1 MSYFQRGLVTRE
13 QLVMAAS
20 QCAGRR
26 IDCVLVET
34 GLVNEEDALKALA
47 DALGLKFVDLS
58 SVEIDRELL
67 GKFPTSAVFRHT
79 ILPLGRDNG
88 KVRVATHDPF
98 NLEALNELSALS
110 GFRLDPVLA
119 RRDDVLQRIKEY
131 LGVGGDTINEL
142 IARNVEEGVEI
153 VGETSD
159 DGSELTKIAQSASVI
174 RLVNELL
181 VKALELMASD
191 VHIEP
196 QEKGLTVRF
205 RCDGMLRVQP
215 VPPEINQFYA
225 AIVTRL
231 KIMSRLNI
239 AEKRLPQDGRIKI
252 KVSGREIDV
261 RVSIIPML
269 YGEGVV
275 LRLLDKERMK
285 FDLRTVGMPPEVLN
299 RFHDL
304 ISLPH
309 GIVLVTGPTGSG
321 KTTTLYAALNA
332 IKDPTIKIITVKDPV
347 EYHSNGISQI
357 QVHSKIGLTFAAGL
371 RSILRHDPDVILI
384 GEIRDGETAKK
395 HPGVADGAH
404 GVQHAAHQRR
414 IRRLYAVGRHG
425 GRALSRRQY
434 DRRGAGPAAHP
445 VVMPE
450 VQRGLRP
457 QGRRDSGRFSGT
469 DSEAALPC
477 GRLPGLPRYRLCRS
491 FRPL

>member
-1 MSYFQRGLVTRE
+1 M
-13 QLVMAAS
+13 
-20 QCAGRR
+20 
-26 IDCVLVET
+26 
-34 GLVNEEDALKALA
+34 
-47 DALGLKFVDLS
+47 
-58 SVEIDRELL
+58 L

-142 IARNVEEGVEI
+142 VARNVEEGVEI

-181 VKALELMASD
+181 VEALELLASD

-239 AEKRLPQDGRIKI
+239 AEKRLPPGRSYQDQG
-252 KVSGREIDV
+252 
-261 RVSIIPML
+261 
-269 YGEGVV
+269 
-275 LRLLDKERMK
+275 LRSRDRCPRFHYPHALRRRSRPAVADKERMK
-285 FDLRTVGMPPEVLN
+285 FDLRTVGMPPEV
-299 RFHDL
+299 
-304 ISLPH
+304 
-309 GIVLVTGPTGSG
+309 
-321 KTTTLYAALNA
+321 
-332 IKDPTIKIITVKDPV
+332 
-347 EYHSNGISQI
+347 
-357 QVHSKIGLTFAAGL
+357 
-371 RSILRHDPDVILI
+371 
-384 GEIRDGETAKK
+384 
-395 HPGVADGAH
+395 
-404 GVQHAAHQRR
+404 
-414 IRRLYAVGRHG
+414 
-425 GRALSRRQY
+425 
-434 DRRGAGPAAHP
+434 
-445 VVMPE
+445 
-450 VQRGLRP
+450 
-457 QGRRDSGRFSGT
+457 
-469 DSEAALPC
+469 
-477 GRLPGLPRYRLCRS
+477 
-491 FRPL
+491 